1 MAPLIPIALSLAA
14 EFAPSMIRLF
24 AGDKAA
30 DVAGQVLDTAR
41 RVTGTSNESE
51 AAAALRANPELLWR
65 FRQDMAVIELETE
78 RAYLADR
85 QDARRRDVALA
96 QAGRRNWRADI
107 MVLSAAG
114 GLIACIL
121 AIMNFRNQM
130 PPEAVGLI
138 STVAGIFGACL
149 KDAFSFEFG
158 SSRSSRD
165 KDAILA
171 KLTS

>member
-24 AGDKAA
+24 AGDRAA
-30 DVAGQVLDTAR
+30 DVAGQVIDTAR
-41 RVTGTSNESE
+41 RVTGTSSESE
-51 AAAALRANPELLWR
+51 AAEALRANPEMLWR
-65 FRQDMAVIELETE
+65 FRQDMAAIELETE

-158 SSRSSRD
+158 SSRSSKD
-165 KDAILA
+165 KDQILA
-171 KLTS
+171 SLTK

>member
-24 AGDKAA
+24 AGDRAA
-30 DVAGQVLDTAR
+30 DVAGQVIDTAR
-41 RVTGTSNESE
+41 RVTGTSSESE
-51 AAAALRANPELLWR
+51 AAEALRANPELLWR
-65 FRQDMAVIELETE
+65 FRQDMAAIELETE

-138 STVAGIFGACL
+138 STVAGIFGASL

-158 SSRSSRD
+158 SSRSSKD
-165 KDAILA
+165 KDQILA
-171 KLTS
+171 SLTK